1 MNDKEIMSRITE
13 LIDTEH
19 ELRSQLQRGDLSSEQ
34 ERERLRSTEEA
45 LDQCWD
51 LLRQRRAK
59 REYGESVDDATAR
72 PVSEVEGY
80 QQLSSGSGSL
90 FPLGQSGVSQ
100 FGLAQ
105 VGSNATS
112 EQRSIV
118 RIARF
123 AKGDGVAYGV
133 VEGETGQ
140 PQTIAELY
148 GHPFGVDPA
157 GVRFTGNRYPLA
169 EVRLLAPVLP
179 SKVVAVGKNYAEH
192 VKEMGGTEL
201 PPEPVLF
208 LKPSTSVTGPGD
220 RIAYPVKNT
229 DRVDY
234 EGELAVI
241 IGRLCRDVPRER
253 AADVIFGYACANDV
267 TARDLQLKDGQWT
280 RAKGFDTFCPL
291 GPWMETG
298 TDPADLGITTTVNG
312 SVKQHA
318 RTSEL
323 LWDVPSLVEYVSSV
337 MTLLPG
343 DVLLTGTPEG
353 VGPLTDGDEVSVTV
367 ESIGTLT
374 NRVVIRD

>member
-1 MNDKEIMSRITE
+1 MSRITD

-19 ELRSQLQRGDLSSEQ
+19 ELRSQLQRGELSSEQ

-59 REYGESVDDATAR
+59 REFGESPDGCGRPAGVRGGGIPAVIPRGTPVPRAR
-72 PVSEVEGY
+72 AAAF
-80 QQLSSGSGSL
+80 LSSVRASRL
-90 FPLGQSGVSQ
+90 ECD
-100 FGLAQ
+100 
-105 VGSNATS
+105 S

-140 PQTIAELY
+140 PQTIAELH

-201 PPEPVLF
+201 PAEPILF

-220 RIAYPVKNT
+220 RIAYPVKIT

-241 IGRLCRDVPRER
+241 IGRLCRDVPQGAGGRCHLRLHLRQRRDRQGPAGQGR
-253 AADVIFGYACANDV
+253 AVDAGEGLRHVLP
-267 TARDLQLKDGQWT
+267 ARAVDGDRRRPGRPGHHHDGQRRRSSST
-280 RAKGFDTFCPL
+280 RARRNCC
-291 GPWMETG
+291 G
-298 TDPADLGITTTVNG
+298 TC
-312 SVKQHA
+312 
-318 RTSEL
+318 RR
-323 LWDVPSLVEYVSSV
+323 WSS
-337 MTLLPG
+337 TC
-343 DVLLTGTPEG
+343 
-353 VGPLTDGDEVSVTV
+353 
-367 ESIGTLT
+367 
-374 NRVVIRD
+374 RR